1 MKIPL
6 NQIEQN
12 NLRSRGV
19 LGQGEIAYRENN
31 KTYAED
37 AISGEKR
44 MIDSLSDQLKESK
57 ILLG

>member
-6 NQIEQN
+6 NQIEKN
-12 NLRSRGV
+12 KLRRRGV
-19 LGQGEIAYRENN
+19 LGQGEIEYLDNN
-31 KTYAED
+31 KTYAEE